1 MTNKKIQKLALQLK
15 SDLELCVE
23 IEREYLY
30 YKIFDDTF
38 KGQKISQEEKDS
50 IVEACLALEEE

>member
-15 SDLELCVE
+15 SDLELCIE
-23 IEREYLY
+23 IEKEYLY

-38 KGQKISQEEKDS
+38 KSEKITQEEKQS
-50 IVEACLALEEE
+50 IVEAAIALDED